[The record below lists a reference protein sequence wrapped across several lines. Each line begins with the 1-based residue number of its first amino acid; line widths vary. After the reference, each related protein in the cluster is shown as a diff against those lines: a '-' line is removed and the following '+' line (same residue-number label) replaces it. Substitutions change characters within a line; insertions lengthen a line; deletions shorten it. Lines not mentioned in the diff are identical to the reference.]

1 MDSYGMR
8 IKALREAAGLTQ
20 EQFGKKI
27 GTSGVTIMR
36 YERGQRQP
44 RIERLDEIAK
54 AMSISI
60 NFLQSVTPFEDLDFL
75 DSFKAVVLASL
86 KSKGMFNYNG
96 RAVSEIS
103 DYEYWQCISDN
114 IVSITRTSESELS
127 IQYKENAHADVDHIR
142 FVTGQLDV
150 GAALNK
156 FQGNK
161 DIVYAYKVLNGL
173 STLNSSGKD
182 KVLERIDEL
191 NTMEKYRL

>member
-86 KSKGMFNYNG
+86 KEKGLFDYNG
-96 RAVSEIS
+96 RAVSEVS
-103 DYEYWQCISDN
+103 DYEYWQHISDS
-114 IVSITRTSESELS
+114 IVSITRTSEDELS
-127 IQYKENAHADVDHIR
+127 IQYKESTLAGLERVR
-142 FVTGQLDV
+142 FVTGRLDV

-156 FQGNK
+156 FQEEKGL
-161 DIVYAYKVLNGL
+161 VCAYKVLAGL
-173 STLNSSGKD
+173 SKLNDSGKD
-182 KVLERIDEL
+182 KVIERIEEL
-191 NTMEKYRL
+191 NAMEKYRL